1 MVTDVIPCETCA
13 RIRSPSPRST
23 PLSSHESASRRRLL
37 RHIALAASV
46 GSVASTQLRAAEEL
60 PLLAV
65 DDPVAKA
72 VKYAEDA
79 TKVKEAEGNNC
90 ANCSLYNGKDGTV
103 QGPCQIIKGKAVKAA
118 GWCNAWAPQM

>member
-1 MVTDVIPCETCA
+1 MSPPAKLATAIAQVFY
-13 RIRSPSPRST
+13 RSHSPRRT
-23 PLSSHESASRRRLL
+23 PLSSPESESRRRLL
-37 RHIALAASV
+37 RTIALAASV
-46 GSVASTQLRAAEEL
+46 GTLASTQLRAAEEL

-72 VKYAEDA
+72 VKYVEDA

-103 QGPCQIIKGKAVKAA
+103 Q
-118 GWCNAWAPQM
+118 

>member
-1 MVTDVIPCETCA
+1 M
-13 RIRSPSPRST
+13 
-23 PLSSHESASRRRLL
+23 SSSEFESRRRLL
-37 RHIALAASV
+37 RNLALAASV
-46 GSVASTQLRAAEEL
+46 GGLASARLRAADEL

-72 VKYAEDA
+72 VKYVEDA
-79 TKVKEAEGNNC
+79 KKVKEAEGNTC
-90 ANCSLYNGKDGTV
+90 ANCSLYNGKDGSV